1 MTVDKT
7 KGWSFTYY
15 VQGRKENK
23 NDIAVFFFSIIHK
36 YYIGKNEKMFE
47 FPFLKSLFVL
57 YNIT

>member
-23 NDIAVFFFSIIHK
+23 NDIAVFFFQH
-36 YYIGKNEKMFE
+36 NTQ
-47 FPFLKSLFVL
+47 VL
-57 YNIT
+57 YRKE